1 MADPKVVEQPPDQL
15 QVLFSDLFKWIP
27 RWRDKLVIEVWSYST
42 FVRLGWSEEHEAA
55 ASPGDTTSFVLP
67 GDAGDA
73 REGGGADPACASRYV
88 VDGRHITRLA
98 DDTETSFC
106 GE

>member
-1 MADPKVVEQPPDQL
+1 MRFLPPLADNVIRYALEPHLRKANHYSL
-15 QVLFSDLFKWIP
+15 QSSPLVLKS
-27 RWRDKLVIEVWSYST
+27 
-42 FVRLGWSEEHEAA
+42 EHEAA